1 MTKHSNHTEGEQ
13 QVSSLLDMFEPGETF
28 ATTTEAATIGK
39 PPKIRLWRIDIY
51 GAPEEITKES
61 NNG

>member
-1 MTKHSNHTEGEQ
+1 M
-13 QVSSLLDMFEPGETF
+13 SSLLDMFETGETF
-28 ATTTEAATIGK
+28 ATTTRAATIGK